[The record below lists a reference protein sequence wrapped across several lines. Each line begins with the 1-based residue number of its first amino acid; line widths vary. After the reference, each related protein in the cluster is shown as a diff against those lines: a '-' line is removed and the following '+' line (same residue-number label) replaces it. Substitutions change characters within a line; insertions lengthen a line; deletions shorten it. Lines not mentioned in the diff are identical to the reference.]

1 MKIYLIGKCVE
12 PGMDTRNI
20 NIINALLNIGDVY
33 YDGFFLFEN
42 LKNRYL
48 RKILRIFI
56 NIFRFPIKV
65 LYLLNSDVV
74 IVLAM
79 NQNKIFEIYLA
90 KLLKKKIITDY
101 YISNYDTYI
110 LDRKIYSPTSFI
122 AKFYKFQDRVAIS
135 KANKV
140 IFLNSTEARRYIKL
154 SETKNI
160 EKNYEIIPLCK
171 KELNFERGNLPFFKK
186 TNDRINICWW
196 GTYIPLHGIEKIILA
211 GEILKKKNIKFKIY
225 LFGNSE
231 EKAKI
236 YKKKI
241 EELNLNKEIIINN
254 EYSFLNKKLPKF
266 LIKNCDIALGNFGD
280 SEKAKTVMVNK
291 IVDALQLGL
300 PVLNGESIAPDEFF
314 DYKNDIF
321 RCLNTPEDLANKIIE
336 ISKESREEIEKRVK
350 KEYEIYKNNFS
361 YENFEKR
368 IKEIVNNI

>member
-79 NQNKIFEIYLA
+79 NQNKIFKIYLA

-110 LDRKIYSPTSFI
+110 LDRKIYSPTSFM

-171 KELNFERGNLPFFKK
+171 KEIDFEKGSLPFFKNIDNK
-186 TNDRINICWW
+186 INICWW

-211 GEILKKKNIKFKIY
+211 GEILKKKNIKFRIF

-231 EKAKI
+231 EKAEPFKNQI
-236 YKKKI
+236 KK
-241 EELNLNKEIIINN
+241 LNLDKEIIINN
-254 EYSFLNKKLPKF
+254 EYSFLNKKLPEF
-266 LIKNCDIALGNFGD
+266 LINNCDLALGNFGD

-336 ISKESREEIEKRVK
+336 ISKESREEIERRVLRGYK
-350 KEYEIYKNNFS
+350 IYKDNFS
-361 YENFEKR
+361 YQSFEEKVKKV
-368 IKEIVNNI
+368 IKNI